1 MELRHLRAF
10 LAVSEELHFGKA
22 ARRLHIAQ
30 PAVSQLIRSL
40 EAEFGVVLFERTSR
54 RVALTPAGQVL
65 LGEGRDLLA
74 RHERIAERMARIRAG
89 DAGEVGLGT
98 VPALPP
104 DLLPALLTEW
114 RRRLPGI
121 QVVARSL
128 PSGMNAVAALDRTDV
143 DIALVR
149 GAVADPGV
157 SAVEVARER
166 VGVALAAVDELA
178 NHPSLT
184 AKDLDGRA
192 IATFERSADPVE
204 FDRLFGALRDRGL
217 HSYTT
222 HEAAPGGVDA
232 SLRLVRSALAVS
244 FKLESEVRALR
255 DSSVVWRPLD
265 DPVVDV
271 AITAVWRPDQ
281 LGPAGRQLVR
291 VLHEHR
297 QPEACES

>member
-10 LAVSEELHFGKA
+10 LAVAEELHFGKA

-40 EAEFGVVLFERTSR
+40 EAEFGVLLFERTSR

-65 LGEGRDLLA
+65 LGEGRDLMA

-89 DAGEVGLGT
+89 DAGEVGVGT

-104 DLLPALLTEW
+104 DLLPTLLTEW
-114 RRRLPGI
+114 RRRLPGL

-128 PSGMNAVAALDRTDV
+128 PAGIDAVAALDRADV
-143 DIALVR
+143 EIALVR
-149 GAVADPGV
+149 GAVTEPGV

-166 VGVALAAVDELA
+166 VGVALAAADELA
-178 NHPSLT
+178 EYPSLT
-184 AKDLDGRA
+184 AKDLDGRPV
-192 IATFERSADPVE
+192 ATFERSADPVE
-204 FDRLFGALRDRGL
+204 FDRLFSALRHRGL
-217 HSYTT
+217 HSHVA
-222 HEAAPGGVDA
+222 HEAAAGGVDA
-232 SLRLVRSALAVS
+232 SLRLVRSGLAVS

-265 DPVVDV
+265 DPVFDV
-271 AITAVWRPDQ
+271 VITAVWRPDQ
-281 LGPAGRQLVR
+281 LGAAGRQLVR

-297 QPEACES
+297 QSDASEH